1 MASGRRGRPYSD
13 EFKSDAVALVHSSG
27 RPIAQVAK
35 ELGVDDS
42 TLSYWPAAP
51 KPP

>member
-35 ELGVDDS
+35 EFGVDGS
-42 TLSYWPAAP
+42 TLSYWLAAR